1 MRFNINVGRFSPE
14 KYARELVENSDFR
27 KFDDTLRMVID
38 CTVALADEVEAEL
51 SKAAAAGTVRFGL
64 HRQDKAMM
72 TCFTPSPIQSNHV
85 HFIDGAL
92 GGYTTAA
99 VALKAMPQ

>member
-1 MRFNINVGRFSPE
+1 
-14 KYARELVENSDFR
+14 
-27 KFDDTLRMVID
+27 MVID
-38 CTVALADEVEAEL
+38 CTAALADEIEQFLQA
-51 SKAAAAGTVRFGL
+51 AAAAGTVRFGL

-72 TCFTPSPIQSNHV
+72 TCFTPSPIHANHV

-99 VALKAMPQ
+99 TAMKAS

>member
-1 MRFNINVGRFSPE
+1 
-14 KYARELVENSDFR
+14 
-27 KFDDTLRMVID
+27 MVID
-38 CTVALADEVEAEL
+38 CTPALADEQVLMA
-51 SKAAAAGTVRFGL
+51 AAAAGTVRFGL

-99 VALKAMPQ
+99 VALKATPQSRVAVCIPAG